1 MIETIIRQRIEAHRE
16 RIIEI
21 GRQVWHRA
29 EMGFKEYETA
39 KLAEEVFRE
48 CGLKQIQTG
57 LAITGVKGYLKEPVP
72 GEPVIAIIGELD
84 ALPMNQHPDAN
95 PETGAS
101 HCCGHNSQ
109 MAGLLGAVYALT
121 DPRII
126 EKLDGNVAFMA
137 VPAEEFVDIEFKNN
151 LIRDGI
157 IEFGGGKCE
166 LIRIGAFDDISVA
179 LGHHTTP
186 SIGYAIANGS
196 TNGFVNK
203 VVTFTGRAAHAA
215 DAPHK
220 GEDALNAAMLALH
233 AVDVQR
239 ETLRD
244 KDNVR
249 IHSFLPRAGEAMNVV
264 AEVTTIESSVR
275 ANNIPAVMNASAK
288 YDRAMKA
295 GAMALGCEVRID
307 TIPGYLPTIPVK
319 DPGVLTRILEE
330 HAAEEGRGMVYRNAD
345 YHENGSTDFGDLS
358 QVLPVLQFRTG
369 GYEGDLHN
377 ISMHVTD
384 EDLAYVKT
392 AEIFAQAV
400 WRLLKDGAAET
411 AKIVADNPPLLTK
424 DAYIAYMRQTRGSE
438 IFCGPKVPVL
448 NA

>member
-1 MIETIIRQRIEAHRE
+1 MTETIIRERIEAHRE
-16 RIIEI
+16 NIIEI
-21 GRQVWHRA
+21 GRTVWHRA
-29 EMGFKEYETA
+29 EMGFKEFETA
-39 KLAEEVFRE
+39 KLVARVFAE

-57 LAITGVKGYLKEPVP
+57 LAITGIKGYLKEPVP
-72 GEPVIAIIGELD
+72 GEPTVAIIGELD
-84 ALPMNQHPDAN
+84 ALPMGQHPDAN

-109 MAGLLGAVYALT
+109 IAGLLGAVYALT
-121 DPRII
+121 DQRII

-186 SIGYAIANGS
+186 SSGYAIANGS

-215 DAPHK
+215 DAPHR

-275 ANNIPAVMNASAK
+275 AGNIPAVMNASAK

-295 GAMALGCEVRID
+295 GAMALGCEVCID

-330 HAAEEGRGMVYRNAD
+330 HAADGRGMAYRNAD
-345 YHENGSTDFGDLS
+345 FHENGSTDFGDLS
-358 QVLPVLQFRTG
+358 QILPVLQFRTG

-392 AEIFAQAV
+392 AEIFAQAAY
-400 WRLLKDGAAET
+400 RLLKDGAAET
-411 AKIVADNPPLLTK
+411 ARIVAENPPLLTK
-424 DAYIAYMRQTRGSE
+424 EAYIDYMRRTRRSE
-438 IFCGPKVPVL
+438 VFSGPRVPVL
-448 NA
+448 NT